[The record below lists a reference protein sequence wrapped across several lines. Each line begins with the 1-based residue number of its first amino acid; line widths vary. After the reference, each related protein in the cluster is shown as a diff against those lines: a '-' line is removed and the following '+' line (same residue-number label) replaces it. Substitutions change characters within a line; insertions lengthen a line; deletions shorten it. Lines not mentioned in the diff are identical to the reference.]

1 MDIKGIKNIHTVE
14 TKGQW
19 KDSMGKGQENTHI
32 TFENGWVLSV
42 LNSTEI
48 AAFDPEG
55 EWKSKSI
62 FSLHFGEERY
72 EQTYSE
78 NVVENVSQEVLVI
91 IANIIANLE
100 N

>member
-1 MDIKGIKNIHTVE
+1 MNIKGIKNIHTVE
-14 TKGQW
+14 TKW
-19 KDSMGKGQENTHI
+19 RDFLGKGQENTHI

-48 AAFDPEG
+48 AVFDPEG

-72 EQTYSE
+72 EQTDSE

>member
-1 MDIKGIKNIHTVE
+1 MNIKGIKNIHTVE
-14 TKGQW
+14 TKWMG
-19 KDSMGKGQENTHI
+19 KDSLGVENTHI

-62 FSLHFGEERY
+62 FSLHFGEEQY
-72 EQTYSE
+72 EQTDSE

-91 IANIIANLE
+91 IANIIANVE

>member
-1 MDIKGIKNIHTVE
+1 MNIKGIKNIHTVE
-14 TKGQW
+14 TQW
-19 KDSMGKGQENTHI
+19 KDFLGEGQENTHI

-48 AAFDPEG
+48 AAFNPED
-55 EWKSKSI
+55 EWESKSI

-72 EQTYSE
+72 EQTDSE

-91 IANIIANLE
+91 IANIIANVE